1 MNLNY
6 EAGGLLIIFWLVYVL
21 FMLGI
26 GVAAYVLKAF
36 GMYTIAKRRGIS
48 KPWLA
53 WIPVA
58 EMWTLGCI
66 SDQYQYVLNGK
77 VKNKRKSLLVLNILM
92 WASYVAFFAAYA
104 VFAVQLF
111 MSMGAELQGAATDNL
126 NAAAFSS
133 VFWMVVFGLVM
144 FGFAIAAMVIQY
156 MALYDLYRSCEPDNG
171 GLYLVLSILFSIS
184 LPVFVFLCRK
194 KDLGMP
200 PRTDVQ
206 PQMPRPEPWE
216 NV

>member
-1 MNLNY
+1 MYLDY

-26 GVAAYVLKAF
+26 SVAAYVLKAL
-36 GMYTIAKRRGIS
+36 GMYTIAKRRGIK

-66 SDQYQYVLNGK
+66 SDQYQYVAKGK
-77 VKNKRKSLLVLNILM
+77 VKNKRKSLLTLNILM
-92 WASYVAFFAAYA
+92 WVFYAAFFVAYA

-111 MSMGAELQGAATDNL
+111 LSMGAEIQGAAPGEL
-126 NAAAFSS
+126 NMAAYSAIMWMM
-133 VFWMVVFGLVM
+133 VFFLLL
-144 FGFAIAAMVIQY
+144 FGFAIAVMVIQY
-156 MALYDLYRSCEPDNG
+156 MALYDLYRSCDPNNSA
-171 GLYLVLSILFSIS
+171 LYLVLSIFFSIA
-184 LPVFVFLCRK
+184 LPVFVFICRQ

-200 PRTDVQ
+200 PRKDTV
-206 PQMPRPEPWE
+206 PQQIPQTEI
-216 NV
+216 

>member
-1 MNLNY
+1 MYLDY

-26 GVAAYVLKAF
+26 SVAAYVLKAL
-36 GMYTIAKRRGIS
+36 GIYTIAKRRGIK

-66 SDQYQYVLNGK
+66 SDQYQYVAKGK
-77 VKNKRKSLLVLNILM
+77 VKNKRKSLLTLNILM
-92 WASYVAFFAAYA
+92 WVFYAAFFVAYA

-111 MSMGAELQGAATDNL
+111 LSMGAEFQGAAPGGL
-126 NAAAFSS
+126 NMAAYSAIMWMM
-133 VFWMVVFGLVM
+133 VFFLLL
-144 FGFAIAAMVIQY
+144 FGFAIAVTVIQY
-156 MALYDLYRSCEPDNG
+156 MALYDLYRSCDPNNSA
-171 GLYLVLSILFSIS
+171 LYLVLSIFFSIA
-184 LPVFVFLCRK
+184 LPVFLFICRK

-200 PRTDVQ
+200 PRRDTVP
-206 PQMPRPEPWE
+206 PQIPQTEI
-216 NV
+216 

>member
-1 MNLNY
+1 MYLDY

-26 GVAAYVLKAF
+26 SVAAYVLKAL
-36 GMYTIAKRRGIS
+36 GMYTIAKRRGIK

-66 SDQYQYVLNGK
+66 SDQYQYVVKGK
-77 VKNKRKSLLVLNILM
+77 VKNKRKSLLILNILM
-92 WASYVAFFAAYA
+92 WVFYAAFFVAYA

-111 MSMGAELQGAATDNL
+111 LSMGAEFQGTVPGGLNMAAYSAIL
-126 NAAAFSS
+126 WMM
-133 VFWMVVFGLVM
+133 VFFLLL

-156 MALYDLYRSCEPDNG
+156 MALYDLYRSCDPNNSA
-171 GLYLVLSILFSIS
+171 LYLVLSIFFSIA
-184 LPVFVFLCRK
+184 LPVFLFVCRN

-200 PRTDVQ
+200 PRRDIVP
-206 PQMPRPEPWE
+206 PQIPQTEI
-216 NV
+216 